1 MEHIILILYIYI
13 YIYIIIFYIFLR
25 IIEIFVFYV
34 YQPLEYKGFFGTH
47 EESRET
53 HERIGNS

>member
-1 MEHIILILYIYI
+1 MEHIILILYILYI
-13 YIYIIIFYIFLR
+13 YLYLYFYIFFR

-53 HERIGNS
+53 HERIGNC